1 LNVKEISWLRNIKEG
16 TVWEHFSKLIE
27 YNQLSVFDVLPKD
40 KIYKIANN
48 IKSKDDKL
56 KDIKQRLNDDKITY
70 NEVNCVLA
78 MVKLKNK

>member
-1 LNVKEISWLRNIKEG
+1 MSAIIALRDSNDYVFASERG
-16 TVWEHFSKLIE
+16 GKLTE
-27 YNQLSVFDVLPKD
+27 RTAQKVFKNALEKAD
-40 KIYKIANN
+40 